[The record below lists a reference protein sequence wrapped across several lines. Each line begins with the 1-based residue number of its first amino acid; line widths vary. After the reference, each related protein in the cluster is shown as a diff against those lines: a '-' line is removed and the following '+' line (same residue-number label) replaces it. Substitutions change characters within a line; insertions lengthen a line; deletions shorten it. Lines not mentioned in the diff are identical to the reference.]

1 MTGPSANPIGALVIF
16 GISGDLAHKM
26 TFRALYRLEARN
38 RLSCPVI
45 GVAMDEWSDQILR
58 AQVKV
63 AIEESGQRV
72 SGRVMARLSRRL
84 SYLQG
89 EFSKASTFSTLAE
102 RLHGLGRP
110 LFYLEIPPFLFE
122 TVVAGL
128 AGAGLTAGAQVIFE
142 KPFGHDLTSAR
153 QLNAKLHSW
162 LDESQILRLD
172 HFLGKEPVMDLQFLR
187 FANDILEPVWN
198 RDHVASV
205 QITLAED
212 FGVEDRGKFYDAVG
226 ALRDVV
232 QNHLLQVLALVAM
245 EAPVGSDADALRSK
259 KGDVFKAI
267 PSADPAHYVRGQY
280 RGYLQVPGVASHS
293 KTETYAA
300 LRLAVDNWR
309 WAGVPFF
316 IRAGK
321 AMSSRIT
328 EVRLVFR
335 HPPHLAFLGKALGT
349 EANQVVLRI
358 DPEPGLMVVLTSK
371 GGGSRISQPV
381 HLDLLFANEVG
392 RPQEPYERLLDDAM
406 GGDLRLFSREDSVE
420 ETWRIVQPLLDSPP
434 PLQTYAKGT
443 WGPKAASDLVRG
455 HTAWQQPWLLPTGKP
470 EGVMKGAAQTAP
482 RRKA

>member
-1 MTGPSANPIGALVIF
+1 VPGPSANQIGALVIF
-16 GISGDLAHKM
+16 GISGDLARKM
-26 TFRALYRLEARN
+26 TFRALYRLEERG
-38 RLSCPVI
+38 RISCPLV
-45 GVAMDEWSDQILR
+45 GVAMDDWSDEILR
-58 AQVKV
+58 AKARE
-63 AIEESGQRV
+63 AIEESGQRI
-72 SGRVMARLSRRL
+72 SGRVMARLSQRL

-89 EFSKASTFSTLAE
+89 DFSKASTFTTLAE
-102 RLHGLGRP
+102 RLHGLTRP
-110 LFYLEIPPFLFE
+110 LFYLEIPPVLFE
-122 TVVAGL
+122 GVVAGL
-128 AGAGLTAGAQVIFE
+128 AKAGLTDGAQVIFE

-153 QLNAKLHSW
+153 QLDAKLHSW
-162 LDESQILRLD
+162 LDESQILRID

-245 EAPVGSDADALRSK
+245 EPPVGSDADALRSK
-259 KGDVFKAI
+259 KVDVFRAI
-267 PSADPAHYVRGQY
+267 PSADPVHYVRGQY
-280 RGYLQVPGVASHS
+280 RGYQQVPGVASHS

-309 WAGVPFF
+309 WSGVPFF

-321 AMSSRIT
+321 ALSSRVT

-335 HPPHLAFLGKALGT
+335 HPPHLAFLGKGAGT
-349 EANQVVLRI
+349 EANQVILRI
-358 DPEPGLMVVLTSK
+358 DPDAGLQVVLTSK

-381 HLDLLFANEVG
+381 HLDLLFEDEVG
-392 RPQEPYERLLDDAM
+392 RPHEPYERLLDDAM
-406 GGDLRLFSREDSVE
+406 CGDHRLFSREDSVD

-434 PLQTYAKGT
+434 PVHSYAQGT

-455 HTAWQQPWLLPTGKP
+455 HPAWQQPWLPPAAKP
-470 EGVMKGAAQTAP
+470 EGVTKGAATTAP